1 MAVSSGK
8 GTVCVL
14 GGTGF
19 VGRTLAARLTSS
31 GYAVRIPTRNRQRAR
46 KLLVL
51 PGLELVQADIHDPDQ
66 LARVL
71 AGADAVIN
79 LVGILNERGHDGSGF
94 QRAHV
99 ELVEKLMA
107 SCRKLGIRRL
117 IQMSALK
124 ANAERGASHYLTTK
138 GLAEQSIKRHA
149 SEDFRYTI
157 FRPSVIFGP
166 GDSFSN
172 RFARIL
178 RLSPVLPLA
187 RLDARFAPV
196 YVGDVA
202 EAFVRALDDSDTF
215 GQTYELCGPDIYTLE
230 EILRY
235 LCRELGLR
243 RAIIKLPSPL
253 GRFQAWVGEYLLPGK
268 PFSRDNYRSLGV
280 ASVCRDNG
288 FASFGIV
295 PKRMQPI
302 VATYL
307 KGGVDEL
314 AAIRQSGR
322 H

>member
-1 MAVSSGK
+1 MAVTAGK

-19 VGRTLAARLTSS
+19 VGRTLAAKLTSN
-31 GYAVRIPTRNRQRAR
+31 GYSVRIPTRNRQRAR

-51 PGLELVQADIHDPDQ
+51 PGLDLVHADVHNADQ

-79 LVGILNERGHDGSGF
+79 LIGILNEREHDGSGF
-94 QRAHV
+94 QRVHV

-107 SCRKLGIRRL
+107 GCRRFGIERL

-149 SEDFRYTI
+149 GENFRYTI

-166 GDSFSN
+166 DDSFCN
-172 RFARIL
+172 RFGRIL
-178 RLSPVLPLA
+178 RMSPVLPLA

-202 EAFVRALDDSDTF
+202 EAFVRALDDSRSF

-230 EILRY
+230 EILRF
-235 LCRELGLR
+235 LCRELGIR
-243 RAIIKLPSPL
+243 RAIINLPSFL

-268 PFSRDNYRSLGV
+268 PFSRDNYLSLAV
-280 ASVCRDNG
+280 ASVCRDSG
-288 FASFGIV
+288 FTAFDIV

-302 VATYL
+302 VASYID
-307 KGGVDEL
+307 GGVDQL
-314 AAIRQSGR
+314 AVIRQSGR